1 MQHKKYSLLESIV
14 NVVVGYFIA
23 LLTQILLFPLLGIA
37 VSLKQNIM
45 IGVVFT
51 IISIARS
58 YLLRRIFNKLT
69 G

>member
-51 IISIARS
+51 VISIARS
-58 YLLRRIFNKLT
+58 YLLRRVFNKLT

>member
-58 YLLRRIFNKLT
+58 YLLRRVFNKLT